1 MPTHKSAAK
10 RVKQNEKRRLRNR
23 HVVSTLRTLLKKA
36 RGAVEKKDTAGAE
49 ATVPAA
55 IRALSRAADKGVIHR
70 NQASRKI
77 GRLMKAAN
85 AAAKAAQ

>member
-36 RGAVEKKDTAGAE
+36 RGSVEKKDTAGAE

>member
-1 MPTHKSAAK
+1 MPNHKSAVK
-10 RVKQNEKRRLRNR
+10 RVKQNEKRRVRNR
-23 HVVSTLRTLLKKA
+23 HVMSTVRTLVKKA
-36 RGAVEKKDTAGAE
+36 RGAFASAEEGAVEGAL
-49 ATVPAA
+49 PAA

-85 AAAKAAQ
+85 AAKAAE